1 MKLLAVNIERAMEC
15 IFTNLFE
22 PRRYA
27 MAHRQGR
34 FEVAIF
40 ETMKREKPAIISTT
54 KKCNSRARKYNFL
67 LLGFKE
73 S

>member
-1 MKLLAVNIERAMEC
+1 MKLLAVNIERAGEC
-15 IFTNLFE
+15 IFE

-40 ETMKREKPAIISTT
+40 ETMNKEKPAIISST
-54 KKCNSRARKYNFL
+54 KKCNSRDKEIYIFL
-67 LLGFKE
+67 LLGFNE